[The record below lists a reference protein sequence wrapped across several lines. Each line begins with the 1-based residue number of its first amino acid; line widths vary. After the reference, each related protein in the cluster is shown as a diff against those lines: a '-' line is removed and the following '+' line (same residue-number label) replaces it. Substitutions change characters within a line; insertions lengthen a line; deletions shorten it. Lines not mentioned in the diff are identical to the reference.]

1 MSFGTR
7 VVRLSLLNR
16 VDKVPSSIGGNPHVN
31 PSFNLHAIKILKEK
45 AFYMQWH
52 VLVKL
57 TDQDQVV
64 VNSRSLFL
72 LPPVECS
79 CDRSPHPDRRRTR
92 RTWQIHPSL
101 GENGVQW
108 NQVFTYYSG

>member
-72 LPPVECS
+72 LPRWECQACFS
-79 CDRSPHPDRRRTR
+79 YDARELQPTERDHDLPGN
-92 RTWQIHPSL
+92 L
-101 GENGVQW
+101 G
-108 NQVFTYYSG
+108 